1 MGNFLGALEP
11 SEIVQSLLDAHS
23 TEEEAKRWVG
33 IAQAAEVARQAM
45 RDEEEA
51 IKEARRQQR
60 RKKKASNGV
69 VQCGVTCAWGK
80 GEEDSG
86 RGKQWPPASRCL

>member
-1 MGNFLGALEP
+1 
-11 SEIVQSLLDAHS
+11 
-23 TEEEAKRWVG
+23 
-33 IAQAAEVARQAM
+33 M

-69 VQCGVTCAWGK
+69 VQCGVMCACGD
-80 GEEDSG
+80 EG
-86 RGKQWPPASRCL
+86 RGGA